1 MGKLLKYLFF
11 GIVFG
16 ILLYKSEVASWFRI
30 QEMFR
35 FHSFHMYGVI
45 MSAIGVGAVSV
56 QLLKRFTKNQLVNDL
71 TPSKNPIKRAHLVG
85 GVLFGIGWAFSGAC
99 PGPIYTLIGAGYHAF
114 WIVLAGALVGAFT
127 FGVIKGRRANMVVN
141 KCDEVPSQVIP
152 KSEFSEAYQQA

>member
-1 MGKLLKYLFF
+1 MGKLLKYLLF

-45 MSAIGVGAVSV
+45 MSAIGVGALSV

-71 TPSKNPIKRAHLVG
+71 TPPTNPVNRAHLIG
-85 GVLFGIGWAFSGAC
+85 GILFGIGWAFSGAC

-114 WIVLAGALVGAFT
+114 WIVLAGALVGTFT
-127 FGVIKGRRANMVVN
+127 FGVIKGRRSTTIVN
-141 KCDEVPSQVIP
+141 KCDEVPNQVIS
-152 KSEFSEAYQQA
+152 KSEFSEAFQQA

>member
-1 MGKLLKYLFF
+1 MEKLLKYLLF

-56 QLLKRFTKNQLVNDL
+56 QVLKRFSKNQLVHDL
-71 TPSKNPIKRAHLVG
+71 TPSSNPITKAHFFG
-85 GVLFGIGWAFSGAC
+85 GIMFGIGWAFSGAC
-99 PGPIYTLIGAGYHAF
+99 PGPIYTLIGAGYHSF
-114 WIVLAGALVGAFT
+114 WVVLAGALVGAFT
-127 FGVIKGRRANMVVN
+127 FGVIKGKPAESTVDQCGETPVQTTPNSPF
-141 KCDEVPSQVIP
+141 CES
-152 KSEFSEAYQQA
+152 YQQA